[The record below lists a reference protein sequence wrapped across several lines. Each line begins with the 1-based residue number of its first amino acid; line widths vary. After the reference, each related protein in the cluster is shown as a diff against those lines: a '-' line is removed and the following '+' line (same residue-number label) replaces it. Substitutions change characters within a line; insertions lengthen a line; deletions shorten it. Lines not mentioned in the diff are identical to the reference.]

1 MGKHIT
7 ITDPVT
13 KKEYTLEYSRR
24 TAQLMEAQG
33 FVADDADRMPLTMIP
48 LLMQGAFL
56 MHHRNLPMATVDE
69 ILSRVPDKEGLLEA
83 LIELYGDTYTTL
95 TAEPEGDASKNCA
108 WTKSW

>member
-24 TAQLMEAQG
+24 SAQMMEAQG
-33 FVADDADRMPLTMIP
+33 FVADDADRMPMTMLP
-48 LLMQGAFL
+48 LLERGAFL
-56 MHHRNLPMATVDE
+56 MHHRTLPQATIDE
-69 ILSRVPDKEGLLEA
+69 ILERVPDKEGLIEA
-83 LIELYGDTYTTL
+83 LIELYGETYISL
-95 TAEPEGDASKNCA
+95 TAEPKGDEEKNCI